1 MSPEEKIEAAQK
13 LIDEARAEIAVKKR
27 NWPEKIEPGM
37 CFGLR
42 GFVYIYT
49 DFGDLVIVR
58 SSEGAQNEG
67 KRYAPAKGFAGLE
80 DDFTYLGHA
89 RDLIKIAD
97 DVPEPTGADLVGK
110 VTEYELGPDDVIEAS
125 DDICCHGF
133 SERRSHNWR
142 DSFPHGITVKDA
154 REQCKG
160 MIRFFRKVA
169 R

>member
-1 MSPEEKIEAAQK
+1 MSPEEKIKAAQK
-13 LIDEARAEIAVKKR
+13 LIDEARAEIAAKKR
-27 NWPEKIEPGM
+27 NWPETIEPGM

-97 DVPEPTGADLVGK
+97 DAHEPTGAELVGK
-110 VTEYELGPDDVIEAS
+110 VCQVSLSPINKPNDGIRCLVT
-125 DDICCHGF
+125 
-133 SERRSHNWR
+133 
-142 DSFPHGITVKDA
+142 SFDPIIGYRTKEGETMPWKYA
-154 REQCKG
+154 RL
-160 MIRFFRKVA
+160 A

>member
-13 LIDEARAEIAVKKR
+13 LIDEARAEIAEKKR
-27 NWPEKIEPGM
+27 NWPEQIEPGM

-42 GFVYIYT
+42 GFAYIYT

-67 KRYAPAKGFAGLE
+67 KRYAPAEGFAGLE
-80 DDFTYLGHA
+80 DDFAYLGHA

-97 DVPEPTGADLVGK
+97 DAHEPAGAELVGK
-110 VTEYELGPDDVIEAS
+110 VCQVSLSPINRPNDGIRCLVTSFDPIIGYRTEEGENTPWKY
-125 DDICCHGF
+125 
-133 SERRSHNWR
+133 
-142 DSFPHGITVKDA
+142 A
-154 REQCKG
+154 RL
-160 MIRFFRKVA
+160 A

>member
-13 LIDEARAEIAVKKR
+13 LIDEARAELTAKTR

-80 DDFTYLGHA
+80 GDFTYLGHA

-97 DVPEPTGADLVGK
+97 DAHEPIGAELVGK
-110 VTEYELGPDDVIEAS
+110 VCEYCDIDGDWDRWDTGVCKSFTPWS
-125 DDICCHGF
+125 D
-133 SERRSHNWR
+133 RPYLR
-142 DSFPHGITVKDA
+142 DQGGQFCFA
-154 REQCKG
+154 RL
-160 MIRFFRKVA
+160 A

>member
-13 LIDEARAEIAVKKR
+13 LIDEARAE
-27 NWPEKIEPGM
+27 
-37 CFGLR
+37 
-42 GFVYIYT
+42 
-49 DFGDLVIVR
+49 
-58 SSEGAQNEG
+58 
-67 KRYAPAKGFAGLE
+67 
-80 DDFTYLGHA
+80 
-89 RDLIKIAD
+89 
-97 DVPEPTGADLVGK
+97 LVGK
-110 VTEYELGPDDVIEAS
+110 ITEYELGPDDVIEAS
-125 DDICCHGF
+125 DDICRHGF